1 MLKAFDRPDTPPF
14 KKLMGLILSLYN
26 NLEAWVVE
34 TLNKLKITKR

>member
-1 MLKAFDRPDTPPF
+1 MLKAFDIPDSPF
-14 KKLMGLILSLYN
+14 KKLTGLILSLYN